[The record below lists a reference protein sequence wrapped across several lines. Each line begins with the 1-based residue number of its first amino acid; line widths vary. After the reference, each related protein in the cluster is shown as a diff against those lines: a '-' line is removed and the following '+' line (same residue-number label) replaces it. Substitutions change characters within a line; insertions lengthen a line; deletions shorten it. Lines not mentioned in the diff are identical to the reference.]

1 MISLLLDNCSTI
13 SHQTTTENDCHEPSI
28 YETTPTTSGQIMQLL
43 HVLDDLDVL
52 ATRGS
57 DDGMEL
63 CLKRASSSSPQKNG
77 YLEKEVA
84 APKYTNNAL
93 LSSSAGAASN
103 DEDCDRPKKDQEFIS
118 FHRDVVAKDS
128 DKEIELVFLEPPPQI
143 PDNGSAQKDQLDNQ
157 QMKITPVVIEVDPY
171 HLVST
176 LPSKCSRVQNIAN
189 NMKAKQSMHSL
200 TTPAAKLPKTQAFST
215 TESRTDKSITNKKT
229 MRRSWPGPGRGRK
242 YAATKALGQTP
253 LHHHHHH
260 HHAEDDDLLD
270 MRDDHESNSV
280 VKDDAPNPTTQL
292 LESLSKD
299 VAMLKVMFYQLQQ
312 QNKRREQASSDCD
325 STASDSSSCADD
337 RDFIIIGPEEENEM
351 RDDGCCIAGF
361 LELLAG
367 DDDEANKHFACYQEN
382 AKRLFSI

>member
-1 MISLLLDNCSTI
+1 
-13 SHQTTTENDCHEPSI
+13 
-28 YETTPTTSGQIMQLL
+28 MQLL

-128 DKEIELVFLEPPPQI
+128 DKGIELVFLEPPPQI
-143 PDNGSAQKDQLDNQ
+143 PDNGSAQKEQLGNH
-157 QMKITPVVIEVDPY
+157 QMKITPVVVEVDPY

-176 LPSKCSRVQNIAN
+176 LPSKCSRGQNIAN

-200 TTPAAKLPKTQAFST
+200 TTPAAQLPKPLGFMAKKRIQTQALST
-215 TESRTDKSITNKKT
+215 TESRTDKCITNKNT

-242 YAATKALGQTP
+242 YAATKTLGQKP
-253 LHHHHHH
+253 LHHH

-270 MRDDHESNSV
+270 MRDDHESSRV
-280 VKDDAPNPTTQL
+280 VKDNAPNSTTLL

-337 RDFIIIGPEEENEM
+337 RNFIIIDPEEENEM
-351 RDDGCCIAGF
+351 RDYGCCIAGF

-367 DDDEANKHFACYQEN
+367 DDDEANKHFAYYQEN